1 MKTSFMGSNMIN
13 KILRIDFSN
22 PNKLVAGYEIVEDED
37 PEETDF
43 KYSDFEEPHSGNAA
57 IWDPRVWQLRH
68 DYGLYRMK

>member
-1 MKTSFMGSNMIN
+1 MTN
-13 KILRIDFSN
+13 KILEIDFSN
-22 PNKLVAGYEIVEDED
+22 PNKLVAGYEIVDNKD